1 MADEYIKREDA
12 IARSYRFYWRS
23 GSLSNPVVSVKNLKD
38 IPAADVA
45 PVVHGTN
52 IGEDYDDCDQ
62 FVCSNCGIE
71 LQDWT
76 RVERDLD
83 DGEITHHEYTFRY
96 CPNCGAKMDG
106 GDTNG

>member
-1 MADEYIKREDA
+1 MADEYIKREAAYDTLTEYYHHSTDTQHRA
-12 IARSYRFYWRS
+12 LREAFSR
-23 GSLSNPVVSVKNLKD
+23 V
-38 IPAADVA
+38 PAADVA

-52 IGEDYDDCDQ
+52 IGEEYADCDQ

-83 DGEITHHEYTFRY
+83 DGEITHYEYTFRY

-106 GDTNG
+106 GDE

>member
-1 MADEYIKREDA
+1 MKLE
-12 IARSYRFYWRS
+12 
-23 GSLSNPVVSVKNLKD
+23 VCD
-38 IPAADVA
+38 IPAADVVPA
-45 PVVHGTN
+45 VHGTN

-96 CPNCGAKMDG
+96 CPNCGAKMDR
-106 GDTNG
+106 GDE